1 MATNISIKMGRS
13 FLTELRPGKGSSELQ
28 GMRSLAEPQANEG
41 NDTLSEKGREGL
53 TELQRAADNDTLP
66 EKKGRILTELQ
77 SYERT
82 DELPAGYRLRLF
94 MPGDEANWA
103 RIETEAGEFA
113 SVDDALRRFRDE
125 FGASID
131 DMRERCIFIEN
142 GEGEPIGTATA
153 WYKTIAGESFGRL
166 HWVGIVPREQGR
178 KLAKPLVAAALRVLA
193 AKHRKAMLTSQTDSW
208 RAIKMYLD
216 FGFVPLLDGTEDCM
230 EAWRW
235 LESQLGLAIMPLA
248 VAEDMF
254 FEGAEA

>member
-1 MATNISIKMGRS
+1 METNISIKMGRS
-13 FLTELRPGKGSSELQ
+13 FLTELRLGKGSSELQ
-28 GMRSLAEPQANEG
+28 GMRSLAEPQADE
-41 NDTLSEKGREGL
+41 
-53 TELQRAADNDTLP
+53 DNDTLP
-66 EKKGRILTELQ
+66 EKKGSFLPELQ
-77 SYERT
+77 AYEGAAA
-82 DELPAGYRLRLF
+82 LPAGYRLRLF

-131 DMRERCIFIEN
+131 DMHERCIFIEN
-142 GEGEPIGTATA
+142 GDGEPIGTATA
-153 WYKTIAGESFGRL
+153 WYKTVAGESFGRL
-166 HWVGIVPREQGR
+166 HWVGIVPKEQGR
-178 KLAKPLVAAALRVLA
+178 KLARPLVAAALRVLA
-193 AKHRKAMLTSQTDSW
+193 AKHGKAMLTSQTDSW

-216 FGFVPLLDGTEDCM
+216 FGFVPLLDGTDDCM